1 MSAKPI
7 NEYSGKEL
15 LYRSLEHVQALSKPK
30 AVKLDE
36 ESTFTDAIQN
46 CEWLK
51 TEKVKKFASFFL
63 LFFFLERSNQ
73 TRPTNKTTRKTFTCE
88 NWVYWGIGKMV

>member
-15 LYRSLEHVQALSKPK
+15 LYRALEHVQTLSKPK
-30 AVKLDE
+30 AVKLDGD
-36 ESTFTDAIQN
+36 TFNDAIQN

-51 TEKVKKFASFFL
+51 TEKVNFLPFFL
-63 LFFFLERSNQ
+63 FSIFIF
-73 TRPTNKTTRKTFTCE
+73 RKE
-88 NWVYWGIGKMV
+88 

>member
-15 LYRSLEHVQALSKPK
+15 LYRSLEHVQALCKPK

-36 ESTFTDAIQN
+36 ESNFNDAIQN

-51 TEKVKKFASFFL
+51 TEKVKF
-63 LFFFLERSNQ
+63 LFFSFIFFSERGNQ
-73 TRPTNKTTRKTFTCE
+73 TRPTNKTTRKTFTCK
-88 NWVYWGIGKMV
+88 NWIN

>member
-51 TEKVKKFASFFL
+51 TEKVKKVCFFL
-63 LFFFLERSNQ
+63 SFIFLF
-73 TRPTNKTTRKTFTCE
+73 RKE
-88 NWVYWGIGKMV
+88 